1 MTKRLRHILL
11 EIISALLILLFVYT
25 GIDKLGNIARFRKI
39 LSASPLIG
47 SMAGPISFLLPFAE
61 LSIAL
66 LLFIPSLRK
75 WGLLASLAIMSLFT
89 LYLSYMI
96 YFTPDLPCTCGG
108 VLPQMTWRQHLVF
121 NIFFTFLAATGLGL
135 HKRIK
140 SLSR

>member
-1 MTKRLRHILL
+1 MTKRLRYILV

-25 GIDKLGNIARFRKI
+25 GIDKLGNIVRFRKT
-39 LSASPLIG
+39 LAASPLIG
-47 SMAGPISFLLPFAE
+47 SMAGPISLFLPFAE

-66 LLFIPSLRK
+66 LLLIPALRK
-75 WGLLASLAIMSLFT
+75 WGLVASLVIMSLFT
-89 LYLSYMI
+89 FYITYMI
-96 YFTPDLPCTCGG
+96 YFTPDRPCTCGG
-108 VLPQMTWRQHLVF
+108 VLPQMTWRQHLMF